1 MLWFDGKSIP
11 NLHTNKEKDYD
22 FLIRSLVGNSSVKVN
37 LMDCVEKTKE
47 VTKAMAEKKWDLAV
61 ELRGKSF
68 LRNLETYR
76 MLSKNKPRNYTNEEI
91 ETKNL
96 PLWERR
102 ISVLNEADM
111 NAAMEQINGYSFIFY
126 VKSISWLKWQI
137 DFFSWKQFH
146 EMIFFDRGKGHTLAV
161 MHVGAPCCGMNAAAR
176 SFVRTCISGG
186 HRPLGIQSGVEG
198 K

>member
-1 MLWFDGKSIP
+1 
-11 NLHTNKEKDYD
+11 
-22 FLIRSLVGNSSVKVN
+22 
-37 LMDCVEKTKE
+37 MDCVEKTKE

-102 ISVLNEADM
+102 ISVINEADM

-126 VKSISWLKWQI
+126 VKSISWLK
-137 DFFSWKQFH
+137 
-146 EMIFFDRGKGHTLAV
+146 
-161 MHVGAPCCGMNAAAR
+161 
-176 SFVRTCISGG
+176 
-186 HRPLGIQSGVEG
+186 
-198 K
+198 

>member
-1 MLWFDGKSIP
+1 MCIDL
-11 NLHTNKEKDYD
+11 NTNKEKDYY
-22 FLIRSLVGNSSVKVN
+22 FFIRSLVGNSSVKVN

-102 ISVLNEADM
+102 ISKINESDLSIAL
-111 NAAMEQINGYSFIFY
+111 EQF
-126 VKSISWLKWQI
+126 KR
-137 DFFSWKQFH
+137 
-146 EMIFFDRGKGHTLAV
+146 DRGRTLAV
-161 MHVGAPCCGMNAAAR
+161 MHVGAPCCGMNAAVR

-186 HRPLGIQSGVEG
+186 HRPLGIQNGVEG
-198 K
+198 ILTQIF

>member
-1 MLWFDGKSIP
+1 
-11 NLHTNKEKDYD
+11 
-22 FLIRSLVGNSSVKVN
+22 
-37 LMDCVEKTKE
+37 MDCVEKTKE

-76 MLSKNKPRNYTNEEI
+76 MLSKNKPRNYTDEEI

-102 ISVLNEADM
+102 ISKINESDLSTAL
-111 NAAMEQINGYSFIFY
+111 ELF
-126 VKSISWLKWQI
+126 KR
-137 DFFSWKQFH
+137 
-146 EMIFFDRGKGHTLAV
+146 DRGRTLAV
-161 MHVGAPCCGMNAAAR
+161 MHVGAPCCGMNAAVQ

-186 HRPLGIQSGVEG
+186 HRPLGIQNGVEG
-198 K
+198 ILTQIF

>member
-1 MLWFDGKSIP
+1 MCID
-11 NLHTNKEKDYD
+11 LHTYKEKYYY

-111 NAAMEQINGYSFIFY
+111 NAAMEQINGYSFILY
-126 VKSISWLKWQI
+126 VKPISWLK
-137 DFFSWKQFH
+137 
-146 EMIFFDRGKGHTLAV
+146 
-161 MHVGAPCCGMNAAAR
+161 
-176 SFVRTCISGG
+176 
-186 HRPLGIQSGVEG
+186 
-198 K
+198 